1 MKKIKSKRDKKYME
15 LAFQEA
21 KKALEINEVP
31 IGAIVVKDDEV
42 IGSGYNLK
50 ESTQNPT
57 AHAEMIAI
65 RDAAS
70 SLNSW
75 RLENCELFVTLE
87 PCPMCI
93 GAMLQARVKRLVF
106 AAYDSKG
113 GAVGSLYNLSNDKR
127 FNHQIDVKGGL
138 MEEKSSKLLKNF
150 FEKLRS
156 E

>member
-1 MKKIKSKRDKKYME
+1 MKNDKKYMK
-15 LAFQEA
+15 LAFKEA
-21 KKALEINEVP
+21 KKALAIDEVP
-31 IGAIVVKDDEV
+31 IGAVVVKDDKI

-50 ESTQNPT
+50 ERTQDPT
-57 AHAEMIAI
+57 THAEMIAI
-65 RDAAS
+65 RNAAN

-113 GAVGSLYNLSNDKR
+113 GAVGSLYDLSNDNR
-127 FNHQIDVKGGL
+127 FNHQIEVKGGF
-138 MEEKSSKLLKNF
+138 MEEKSSKLLKKF
-150 FEKLRS
+150 FEDLRKK
-156 E
+156 